1 MTPDE
6 WASRCRHAKSFEDRY
21 LEDEGRLDDFED
33 RQFLINLEISSSG
46 DDESG
51 SDERQ
56 DTDSDIS
63 GIGRLQSDSE

>member
-1 MTPDE
+1 V
-6 WASRCRHAKSFEDRY
+6 
-21 LEDEGRLDDFED
+21 DEGRLDDFED

-51 SDERQ
+51 SEERQ
-56 DTDSDIS
+56 ETDSDIS